1 MYLQEL
7 KAEQKE
13 LFLDLSILLSS
24 SDSNFS
30 VEEKNLIK
38 QICAEMQIEERYAST
53 FEFKDVIDKLV
64 DISTKKEKRIMLIE
78 LAGIIMVDGEYTD
91 EENRFINDIAEK
103 FSIPYDEVNKM
114 ILKVTELYGVYK
126 KFSMF
131 LNGESI

>member
-1 MYLQEL
+1 
-7 KAEQKE
+7 
-13 LFLDLSILLSS
+13 
-24 SDSNFS
+24 
-30 VEEKNLIK
+30 
-38 QICAEMQIEERYAST
+38 
-53 FEFKDVIDKLV
+53 
-64 DISTKKEKRIMLIE
+64 MLIE

-114 ILKVTELYGVYK
+114 ILNVTELYGVYK